1 MEAGMRR
8 YMSMRAWCA
17 VALLVGLGASGCG
30 ARHHLGRYDFAGR
43 TLAIVHVTP
52 ATGDLRMGTFSADDD
67 DPVGALVAAG
77 SRLAVEVEARRVR
90 ARLDSAAARVSVGT
104 RMAGRTAERAT
115 MYLGARRVP
124 APSSADYVL
133 DLRVR
138 SFGVSARNWQ
148 SAAQLYLEADVV
160 LLDAATGV
168 EIWTTRVNGWDA
180 ITPRIAS
187 AGDVPRDIITAA
199 GLLTVSVDDLERTL
213 ERVVDVSADAVTDE
227 LREKLRDV
235 RRDRIARR

>member
-1 MEAGMRR
+1 MRRSTGMRTT
-8 YMSMRAWCA
+8 A
-17 VALLVGLGASGCG
+17 ALLLVVLGASGCG
-30 ARHHLGRYDFAGR
+30 ARHHLGRYDFAGH
-43 TLAIVHVTP
+43 TVAIVHVTP
-52 ATGDLRMGTFSADDD
+52 TSGDLRMGTFTPDSDN
-67 DPVGALVAAG
+67 PVGAVLAAG

-104 RMAGRTAERAT
+104 RMADRTAERAT
-115 MYLGARRVP
+115 MYLGTRRVP

-133 DLRVR
+133 DLRIR
-138 SFGVSARNWQ
+138 SFGVSARDWQ

-180 ITPRIAS
+180 ITPRVART
-187 AGDVPRDIITAA
+187 GDIPGDIIKAA
-199 GLLTVSVDDLERTL
+199 GLLTVSVEDLERTL
-213 ERVVDVSADAVTDE
+213 RRVVDVSADAVTDE

-235 RRDRIARR
+235 RRDHIARR

>member
-1 MEAGMRR
+1 MRR
-8 YMSMRAWCA
+8 YRSMQWWYA
-17 VALLVGLGASGCG
+17 VALVGVLSASGCG
-30 ARHHLGRYDFAGR
+30 TRHHLGRYDFAGR
-43 TLAIVHVTP
+43 TVAIVHVTP
-52 ATGDLRMGTFSADDD
+52 TSGDLRMGSFTAERD

-104 RMAGRTAERAT
+104 RMADRTAERAT

-138 SFGVSARNWQ
+138 SYGVSARDWQ

-168 EIWTTRVNGWDA
+168 EIWTTRVNGWNS
-180 ITPRIAS
+180 ITPRVAS
-187 AGDVPRDIITAA
+187 SGDVPRDIITAA
-199 GLLTVSVDDLERTL
+199 GLLTVSVEDLERTL
-213 ERVVDVSADAVTDE
+213 QRVVDVSADAVTDE

-235 RRDRIARR
+235 RRDQIARR

>member
-1 MEAGMRR
+1 MRR
-8 YMSMRAWCA
+8 SMSMWGCA
-17 VALLVGLGASGCG
+17 AALLLVLGVSGCG

-43 TLAIVHVTP
+43 TVAIVHVTP
-52 ATGDLRMGTFSADDD
+52 TSSDLRMGTYSADEDD
-67 DPVGALVAAG
+67 AVGALISAG
-77 SRLAVEVEARRVR
+77 SRLAVEVEGRRVR

-104 RMAGRTAERAT
+104 RMADRTAERAT

-124 APSSADYVL
+124 APSSADFVL

-138 SFGVSARNWQ
+138 SYGVSARSWQ
-148 SAAQLYLEADVV
+148 SAARVYLVADVV

-180 ITPRIAS
+180 ITPRVAS
-187 AGDVPRDIITAA
+187 AGEVPRDIITAA

-213 ERVVDVSADAVTDE
+213 QRVVDVSADAVTDE
-227 LREKLRDV
+227 LREKLRGV
-235 RRDRIARR
+235 RRDHLARR

>member
-1 MEAGMRR
+1 MRRFTGMRT
-8 YMSMRAWCA
+8 MA
-17 VALLVGLGASGCG
+17 ALLLVVLVASGCG

-43 TLAIVHVTP
+43 TVAIVHVTP
-52 ATGDLRMGTFSADDD
+52 TSGDLRMGTFTPDTDN
-67 DPVGALVAAG
+67 PVGAVLAAG
-77 SRLAVEVEARRVR
+77 SRLAVEVEARRIR
-90 ARLDSAAARVSVGT
+90 ARLDSAAERVSVGA
-104 RMAGRTAERAT
+104 RMADRTAERAT
-115 MYLGARRVP
+115 MYLGSRRVP

-138 SFGVSARNWQ
+138 SYGVSARDWQ

-180 ITPRIAS
+180 ITPRVAGT
-187 AGDVPRDIITAA
+187 GDVPSDIIKAA

-213 ERVVDVSADAVTDE
+213 QRVVDISADAVTDE

-235 RRDRIARR
+235 RRDGIARR

>member
-1 MEAGMRR
+1 MRR
-8 YMSMRAWCA
+8 SMSMRAWSA
-17 VALLVGLGASGCG
+17 VALMAVLGVSGCG
-30 ARHHLGRYDFAGR
+30 AKHHLGRYDFAGH
-43 TLAIVHVTP
+43 TVAIVHVTP
-52 ATGDLRMGTFSADDD
+52 TSGDLRMGTFTPDSDN
-67 DPVGALVAAG
+67 PVGAVLAAG

-104 RMAGRTAERAT
+104 RLADRTADRAT

-138 SFGVSARNWQ
+138 SYGVSARDWQ

-180 ITPRIAS
+180 ITPRV
-187 AGDVPRDIITAA
+187 AGTGDIPRDIVKAA
-199 GLLTVSVDDLERTL
+199 GLLTVSVEDLERTL
-213 ERVVDVSADAVTDE
+213 QRVVDVSADAVTDE

-235 RRDRIARR
+235 RRDQIARR

>member
-1 MEAGMRR
+1 MRR
-8 YMSMRAWCA
+8 HRSMRWWYA
-17 VALLVGLGASGCG
+17 VALVVVLGASGCG
-30 ARHHLGRYDFAGR
+30 TRHHLGRYDFAGR
-43 TLAIVHVTP
+43 TVAIVHVTP
-52 ATGDLRMGTFSADDD
+52 TSGDLRMGSFSAERG

-90 ARLDSAAARVSVGT
+90 ARLDSAAARVVVGT
-104 RMAGRTAERAT
+104 RMADRTAERAT

-138 SFGVSARNWQ
+138 SYGVSARDWQ

-180 ITPRIAS
+180 ITPRVAS
-187 AGDVPRDIITAA
+187 SGDVPRDIITAA
-199 GLLTVSVDDLERTL
+199 GLLTVSVEDLERTL
-213 ERVVDVSADAVTDE
+213 QRVVDVSADAVTDE

-235 RRDRIARR
+235 RRDQIARR

>member
-1 MEAGMRR
+1 MRR
-8 YMSMRAWCA
+8 SMSMRTWCA
-17 VALLVGLGASGCG
+17 VGLLAVLGTSGCG
-30 ARHHLGRYDFAGR
+30 AKHHLGRYDFAGR
-43 TLAIVHVTP
+43 TVAIIHVTP
-52 ATGDLRMGTFSADDD
+52 TSGDLRMGTFTPNTDN
-67 DPVGALVAAG
+67 PVGAVLAAG

-90 ARLDSAAARVSVGT
+90 ARLDSAASRVSVGT
-104 RMAGRTAERAT
+104 RLADRTADRAT

-138 SFGVSARNWQ
+138 SYGVSARDWQ

-168 EIWTTRVNGWDA
+168 EIWTTRVNGWNA
-180 ITPRIAS
+180 ITPRVAGT
-187 AGDVPRDIITAA
+187 GDVPRDIVKAA

-213 ERVVDVSADAVTDE
+213 QRVVDVSADAVTDE

-235 RRDRIARR
+235 RRDQIARR

>member
-1 MEAGMRR
+1 MRRLIGMRV
-8 YMSMRAWCA
+8 AC
-17 VALLVGLGASGCG
+17 VTALLVVFVVSGCG
-30 ARHHLGRYDFAGR
+30 ARHHLGRYDFAGH

-52 ATGDLRMGTFSADDD
+52 TSGDLRMGTFSADTDN
-67 DPVGALVAAG
+67 PVGAVLAAG

-90 ARLDSAAARVSVGT
+90 ARLDSAASRVSVGT
-104 RMAGRTAERAT
+104 RMADRTAERAT

-124 APSSADYVL
+124 APSAADYVL

-138 SFGVSARNWQ
+138 SYGVSARNWQ

-168 EIWTTRVNGWDA
+168 EIWTTEVRGWDA
-180 ITPRIAS
+180 LTPRVAGT
-187 AGDVPRDIITAA
+187 GDVPRDIVTAA
-199 GLLTVSVDDLERTL
+199 GLLTVSVEDLERTL
-213 ERVVDVSADAVTDE
+213 QRVVDVSADAVTDE

-235 RRDRIARR
+235 RRDQIARR

>member
-1 MEAGMRR
+1 MRWYMEV
-8 YMSMRAWCA
+8 RAWSV
-17 VALLVGLGASGCG
+17 VALLVVLVTAGCG
-30 ARHHLGRYDFAGR
+30 AKHHLGRYDFAGR

-52 ATGDLRMGTFSADDD
+52 TSSDLRMGTYSAERD
-67 DPVGALVAAG
+67 DPVSTVLAAG
-77 SRLAVEVEARRVR
+77 SRVAVEVEGRRVR
-90 ARLDSAAARVSVGT
+90 SRLDSAAARVSMGT
-104 RMAGRTAERAT
+104 RMADRTAERAT

-138 SFGVSARNWQ
+138 SYGVSARSWQ

-168 EIWTTRVNGWDA
+168 EIWQTRVNGWNS
-180 ITPRIAS
+180 ITPRVAQT
-187 AGDVPRDIITAA
+187 GGVPRDIITAA
-199 GLLTVSVDDLERTL
+199 GLLTVSVEDLERTL
-213 ERVVDVSADAVTDE
+213 QRVVDVSADAVTDE

-235 RRDRIARR
+235 RRDQLARR

>member
-1 MEAGMRR
+1 MRR
-8 YMSMRAWCA
+8 YRSMQWWYA
-17 VALLVGLGASGCG
+17 VVLVSVLGASGCG
-30 ARHHLGRYDFAGR
+30 TRHHLGRYDFAGR
-43 TLAIVHVTP
+43 TVAIVHVTP
-52 ATGDLRMGTFSADDD
+52 TSGDLRMGSFSAERK
-67 DPVGALVAAG
+67 DPVGAIVAAG

-104 RMAGRTAERAT
+104 RMADRTAERAT

-138 SFGVSARNWQ
+138 SYGVSARDWQ

-168 EIWTTRVNGWDA
+168 EIWTTRVNGWNS
-180 ITPRIAS
+180 ITPRVAS
-187 AGDVPRDIITAA
+187 SGDVPRDIITAA

-213 ERVVDVSADAVTDE
+213 QRVVDVSADAVTDE

-235 RRDRIARR
+235 RRDQIARR

>member
-1 MEAGMRR
+1 MRR
-8 YMSMRAWCA
+8 HRSMRWWYA
-17 VALLVGLGASGCG
+17 VALVGVLGTSGCG

-43 TLAIVHVTP
+43 TVAIVHVTP
-52 ATGDLRMGTFSADDD
+52 TSGDLRMGSFSAERG

-90 ARLDSAAARVSVGT
+90 ARLDSAAARVVVGT
-104 RMAGRTAERAT
+104 RMADRTAERAT

-138 SFGVSARNWQ
+138 SYGVSARDWQ

-180 ITPRIAS
+180 ITPRVAS
-187 AGDVPRDIITAA
+187 SGSVPRDIVTAA
-199 GLLTVSVDDLERTL
+199 GLLTVSVEDLERTL
-213 ERVVDVSADAVTDE
+213 QRVVDVSADAVTDE

-235 RRDRIARR
+235 RRDQIARR